1 MRLLASHGGA
11 GRGWRRAGAFPL
23 AFLCLLAAFLAAPA
37 AAREAAALA
46 EDEAVEARMV
56 TITQD
61 LRCLVCQNES
71 LAASRADLAMD
82 LRREVREQIKL
93 GKSDQEIL
101 DFMVARYGDFVLYRP
116 AFKAT
121 TLLLWVGPFLLLLAG
136 VAALALYLRRRS
148 RRVVTTGLT
157 PEEQEQA
164 DKLLD
169 LGADEN
175 KQ

>member
-1 MRLLASHGGA
+1 
-11 GRGWRRAGAFPL
+11 
-23 AFLCLLAAFLAAPA
+23 
-37 AAREAAALA
+37 
-46 EDEAVEARMV
+46 MV

-121 TLLLWVGPFLLLLAG
+121 TLLLWVGPFLLLLVG
-136 VAALALYLRRRS
+136 IAALALYLRRRS

-157 PEEQEQA
+157 PEEQKQA
-164 DKLLD
+164 DKLLE